1 MASTNYSFDD
11 DYSYWN
17 IDYTDDR
24 EDPPKEII
32 EPCDPTVRVELYHIC
47 MAGISLAVLLAL
59 SFLVKRRRLCRNSCG
74 GVPGLLHPVGLFEH
88 GSHKGIPAA
97 VFGLVFCS
105 LCVVVLDDK
114 PFPFI
119 AESSEDTK
127 EYWKILALLYYP
139 ALYYPLLACA
149 AVKSKAGYLL
159 GSLLSWVHCG
169 IQIWHKAECP
179 YSLEIYKYFSL
190 IRSLP
195 QLLFLAFLSL
205 LYPLL
210 LVKNDETSG
219 KVGSN
224 ECLSNAYY
232 TDYVKIMLRKK
243 PSQGAEPVQVSI
255 PSRIGA
261 VIRSYIYIPM
271 EGFRVPT
278 KLVITM
284 TVAIVSVYQVA
295 VLIIVG
301 VIPTLQKARSGVQ
314 EDVSYLL
321 DEFHV
326 SLSQNRA
333 EVVGIVKYYFWV
345 VEVCYLSAVAVS
357 CVLTLLTLMRSMV
370 LHRDNLRALYRGD
383 TQRVFNCK
391 RRIRP
396 SRSSIA
402 SWMCFTGYQAAHV
415 CLGLVIQQIVIFLC
429 FLLFAFLIVIPILT
443 GQNMIIFQIL
453 ERMWPF
459 WLTLILIVLL
469 QHMLA
474 RFIFLQKN
482 GETFS
487 VTNRRTLY
495 IFTYLLFTFNV
506 LIGVIAAVWRLV
518 LTALFNVIH
527 FCRLDL
533 GLLNRGVEMFD
544 PGYYSYTNFL
554 KTEVSQ
560 SHPVMKAF
568 CSLLL
573 HSRRSERGGGHQSKD
588 VEEGI
593 QLMQTD
599 HKYTKAARSKRVK
612 AKWCL
617 LFTLL
622 NNPSLVDARR
632 SIGHLSTDMVLNG
645 KLSLSPKD
653 SKDELDKP
661 EACGSE

>member
-1 MASTNYSFDD
+1 MCFS
-11 DYSYWN
+11 
-17 IDYTDDR
+17 
-24 EDPPKEII
+24 
-32 EPCDPTVRVELYHIC
+32 
-47 MAGISLAVLLAL
+47 
-59 SFLVKRRRLCRNSCG
+59 
-74 GVPGLLHPVGLFEH
+74 PVGLFEH

-224 ECLSNAYY
+224 E
-232 TDYVKIMLRKK
+232 
-243 PSQGAEPVQVSI
+243 
-255 PSRIGA
+255 
-261 VIRSYIYIPM
+261 
-271 EGFRVPT
+271 
-278 KLVITM
+278 
-284 TVAIVSVYQVA
+284 VSVKFDGSDCSLQSKSGTDEDVCLFSCDRLKVA

-645 KLSLSPKD
+645 QLSLSPKD

>member
-1 MASTNYSFDD
+1 MASTNYSFDYD
-11 DYSYWN
+11 SEDNSYWN
-17 IDYTDDR
+17 IEYTN
-24 EDPPKEII
+24 EQEVLPQEII
-32 EPCDPTVRVELYHIC
+32 PSCDPTIRVDLYHIC

-74 GVPGLLHPVGLFEH
+74 GVPGLLHPVGLLEH
-88 GSHKGIPAA
+88 GYHKGIPAA

-105 LCVVVLDDK
+105 LCFVVLDGK

-119 AESSEDTK
+119 TEASEDTK
-127 EYWKILALLYYP
+127 EYWKMLSLLYYP
-139 ALYYPLLACA
+139 AMYYPLLACA

-179 YSLEIYKYFSL
+179 YSLEIYRYYSL
-190 IRSLP
+190 MRSLP

-205 LYPLL
+205 LYPFL

-219 KVGSN
+219 KIGSN

-232 TDYVKIMLRKK
+232 TDYVKVMLRKK
-243 PSQGAEPVQVSI
+243 PTPGAEPAQVSV
-255 PSRIGA
+255 PSRIGT
-261 VIRSYIYIPM
+261 VIRSYVYIPV
-271 EGFRVPT
+271 EGFSVPT
-278 KLVITM
+278 KLVISM
-284 TVAIVSVYQVA
+284 TVAIVSVYQN
-295 VLIIVG
+295 LR
-301 VIPTLQKARSGVQ
+301 LGVQ
-314 EDVSYLL
+314 EDISYLL
-321 DEFHV
+321 DEFRI
-326 SLSQNRA
+326 SLSPNRA
-333 EVVGIVKYYFWV
+333 EVVTIVKYLFWV
-345 VEVCYLSAVAVS
+345 VEVCYMSAVAVS
-357 CVLTLLTLMRSMV
+357 CILTLLTLMRSLV

-383 TQRVFNCK
+383 TQKVFNCI
-391 RRIRP
+391 RRIKP

-415 CLGLVIQQIVIFLC
+415 CLGLIIQQIVFFIC
-429 FLLFAFLIVIPILT
+429 FLLFAFLIIIPILT
-443 GQNMIIFQIL
+443 GQNMIIFRIL
-453 ERMWPF
+453 EKMWPF

-469 QHMLA
+469 QHILA

-487 VTNRRTLY
+487 VTNRRILY

-544 PGYYSYTNFL
+544 PGYYSYINFL
-554 KTEVSQ
+554 TIEVSQ

-573 HSRRSERGGGHQSKD
+573 HSRSSEPGGGRQNKD

-599 HKYTKAARSKRVK
+599 QKCTKAARSKRAR

-617 LFTLL
+617 LLTLL
-622 NNPSLVDARR
+622 NNPSLVKARR

-645 KLSLSPKD
+645 KLSLSPKN

-661 EACGSE
+661 ETCESE